1 MRVPPT
7 AGYLSVA
14 RLALLHAIA
23 GPLGAA
29 SGFIWMRPGC
39 VQILGQPWQPQWL
52 RLLVRPGKVL
62 YIAILGITWWTITG
76 SRGPICGH
84 CDQKVPV
91 SLLVLVL
98 HVHDNDPWNNARQK
112 EMLLYGLVSIAA
124 CKSLNLQVCKVP
136 KAPFQPKTEC
146 FSYFNL
152 NHFGII

>member
-14 RLALLHAIA
+14 RLALYT
-23 GPLGAA
+23 PLLVPWAQ
-29 SGFIWMRPGC
+29 RQDLYGC
-39 VQILGQPWQPQWL
+39 VLG
-52 RLLVRPGKVL
+52 VSKYGTTVTTTMATATGKTCKVL